1 MVGGGGEGK
10 TCWRLFLTLRLCKIA
25 SGCGRNY
32 CCLPKRFMNMAVPV
46 NFFHLDMAAEGAAL
60 TGPPARLALQFS
72 PMLGR
77 TGGAKKIG

>member
-1 MVGGGGEGK
+1 
-10 TCWRLFLTLRLCKIA
+10 
-25 SGCGRNY
+25 
-32 CCLPKRFMNMAVPV
+32 MNMAVPV